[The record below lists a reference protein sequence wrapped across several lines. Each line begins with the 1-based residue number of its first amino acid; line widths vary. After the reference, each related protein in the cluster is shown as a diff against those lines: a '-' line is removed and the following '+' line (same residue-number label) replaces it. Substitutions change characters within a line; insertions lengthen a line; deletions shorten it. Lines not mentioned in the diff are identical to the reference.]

1 MVTPYR
7 KEEPVARP
15 FRWAAGG
22 EGGLVAAMAPAVAIN
37 PVIKPAM
44 LVTLKVQDTQR
55 RVVARTMRRTDKLQ
69 GLMNYY
75 YDMVCSAG
83 AGGTSSAGRFV
94 FDGKRLKGEQTPE
107 DLGMKS
113 GDQIDFFGD
122 LGATDGGDAAAAE
135 EEEVDRKP
143 VIKMHVT
150 VKVQDTDGR
159 EVKRTVWIT
168 QKLKVLMDYYYD
180 SVPDVTY
187 GTGKFLYNGRQLK
200 AGQTPAELKM
210 EDEDEIV
217 IDFFFDM
224 MGGGCGLRVGGCCCC

>member
-1 MVTPYR
+1 MVSPWR
-7 KEEPVARP
+7 KEEPVAQP
-15 FRWAAGG
+15 FRFAGG
-22 EGGLVAAMAPAVAIN
+22 ERGLVAAMAPAVA
-37 PVIKPAM
+37 IKPAM

-75 YDMVCSAG
+75 YDMVCSPAP
-83 AGGTSSAGRFV
+83 AGRFV

-122 LGATDGGDAAAAE
+122 LGATDGGDAAA
-135 EEEVDRKP
+135 EVDRKP
-143 VIKMHVT
+143 VIKMDVT

-187 GTGKFLYNGRQLK
+187 GTGKFMYNGRQLK
-200 AGQTPAELKM
+200 GGQTPAELKM

-217 IDFFFDM
+217 IDFFDDM
-224 MGGGCGLRVGGCCCC
+224 MGGGCGWAAAAAAEQTPVPA